1 MTKNTFLKFL
11 ILSRSNIKRFLIVN
25 LILLIPLLGF
35 IYGLVRVVPYGIGY
49 LDSFNIS
56 VVDVK
61 APYKKLAIAVV
72 SGEDGRV
79 YVFKRQDFNSARRYL
94 FSYRDDSAL
103 EKIAV
108 GYSNLPIFGESLTV
122 RGKNE
127 EPLLTLLVEGTKED
141 VIQILFFNSEK
152 SLENSGLY
160 LYGVMLFFSF
170 IFLFGSLG
178 GVSDFTQRVVFHE
191 TRDFGYLFRSI
202 RRYFWRSL
210 STSLFFTV
218 VIGAIATN
226 IYFYIFIISNDIS
239 VFIAALNFWM
249 LVFFIF
255 ILFWV
260 YPFIILN
267 RDESIWKVMKKS
279 LFVSFDN
286 FEFTLNSLL
295 FLFIM
300 LIFSCATLFILPG
313 FAGVF
318 SFMNSALKDISY
330 RYTKPDTKPDTT

>member
-1 MTKNTFLKFL
+1 MTKSTFLKFL
-11 ILSRSNIKRFLIVN
+11 ILSRSNVKRYLIVN
-25 LILLIPLLGF
+25 IILLIPLLGF
-35 IYGLVRVVPYGIGY
+35 IYGLIRVVPYGIGY

-56 VVDVK
+56 IVDVK
-61 APYKKLAIAVV
+61 APYDKLAIAVV

-79 YVFKRQDFNSARRYL
+79 YVFKRQDFNRARRYL
-94 FSYRDDSAL
+94 FSYRGNSISAL

-122 RGKNE
+122 RGKDG
-127 EPLLTLLVEGTKED
+127 EPLMTLLVEGTKED
-141 VIQILFFNSEK
+141 VIQIFFFNSEK
-152 SLENSGLY
+152 SRDNSGLY
-160 LYGVMLFFSF
+160 LNGVMLFSSF
-170 IFLFGSLG
+170 IVLFGSLG

-202 RRYFWRSL
+202 RRYFLRSL
-210 STSLFFTV
+210 SASLFFTV

-226 IYFYIFIISNDIS
+226 IYFYIFVISNDLS

-295 FLFIM
+295 LLFLM
-300 LIFSCATLFILPG
+300 LAFSCVTLFIFPG
-313 FAGVF
+313 FAGAF
-318 SFMNSALKDISY
+318 SFMNSALKDISH
-330 RYTKPDTKPDTT
+330 RYTKPDTT

>member
-1 MTKNTFLKFL
+1 MTKSTYLKFL
-11 ILSRSNIKRFLIVN
+11 ILSRSNVKRFLIVN

-35 IYGLVRVVPYGIGY
+35 IYGLVRIVPYGIGY

-56 VVDVK
+56 VVQVHV
-61 APYKKLAIAVV
+61 PYDKLAIAVV

-79 YVFKRQDFNSARRYL
+79 YVFKRQDFNIARRYL
-94 FSYRDDSAL
+94 FSYRDDSISTL
-103 EKIAV
+103 EKIAI
-108 GYSNLPIFGESLTV
+108 GYSDLPNFGESLTV
-122 RGKNE
+122 RGTNE
-127 EPLLTLLVEGTKED
+127 EPLLTLLVEGTKEN

-152 SLENSGLY
+152 TLDNSRLY

-210 STSLFFTV
+210 SVSLFFSV

-286 FEFTLNSLL
+286 FEFTLDSLL

-300 LIFSCATLFILPG
+300 FIFSCATLFILPG
-313 FAGVF
+313 FAGIF

-330 RYTKPDTKPDTT
+330 RYTKLDGT